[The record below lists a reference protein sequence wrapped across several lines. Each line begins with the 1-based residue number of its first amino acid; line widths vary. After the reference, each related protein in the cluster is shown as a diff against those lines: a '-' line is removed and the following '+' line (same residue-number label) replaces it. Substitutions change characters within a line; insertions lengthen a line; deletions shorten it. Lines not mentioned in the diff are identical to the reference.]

1 MTMLRT
7 LQRVAVIGLVSL
19 APLSAIAITGFSDAG
34 AERERAT
41 EARFQALVS
50 ADVCRAQSRW
60 LTEDPHVAGTP
71 ASLAVADYI
80 ASQYASY
87 GLDVTP
93 YDYEV
98 YLPHPNRVSVT
109 MIAPAPGYETQG
121 HEEPWEW
128 DKDSFAP
135 VIAGYNAYAADG
147 HVTADLVYVNRGLP
161 EDYDALSAL
170 GVSVAGRV
178 CIARY
183 GGSYRGVKAH
193 VAEER
198 GAAALLLYSD
208 PADDGYMEGDVYPRG
223 PQRPADAIQRG
234 TVKYIF
240 VHASDPLTPGW
251 ASTPTARR
259 LSREEATD
267 LPHIPVAPLAYR
279 DAQPL
284 LEALAGPNAPD
295 GWQGG
300 LPFAYHVGPG
310 PAVVEMHVESDH
322 SNRPIRNVIAMLP
335 GTELPDEWVI
345 LGNHHD
351 AWTYGAADPSSGT
364 AALLEVARCLGLL
377 AQDGVRPK
385 RTIVFASWDAEEFGI
400 LGATEWVED
409 LADELRAKA
418 VAYLNVDIA
427 ATGPHFGASA
437 VPSLKR
443 LAREVTRDVI
453 DPETLGSIHD
463 AWAARQG
470 KEAPSLGSL
479 GSGSDHSPFIGHL
492 GIASLSMG
500 FHGPYG
506 VYHAMQ
512 DNFYWMEKFGD
523 PGFRYH
529 AAMAKVWGLIAL
541 RLANADAAP
550 FDYGAYASELIA
562 ATDDLVEEHEDAL
575 EGSARIAQLRVA
587 LDRWVAA
594 ADAADATKTPSE
606 VYRIERLLTSQD
618 GLPRRPWFKHLIYAP
633 GWRTGYAAVVFPG
646 VRDALDTGDTAE
658 SDTQLDI
665 LVAACERV
673 ADALEELP
681 R

>member
-1 MTMLRT
+1 MLPT
-7 LQRVAVIGLVSL
+7 LRRLAMVGFVALL
-19 APLSAIAITGFSDAG
+19 PFSAQAITGFSDAG
-34 AERERAT
+34 AERERVT
-41 EARFQALVS
+41 EAAFQALVS
-50 ADVCRAQSRW
+50 GDSCRSQSLR
-60 LTEDPHVAGTP
+60 LTEEPHVAGTP

-98 YLPHPNRVSVT
+98 YLPHPRRVHVQ
-109 MIAPAPGYETQG
+109 MVAPAPGYVVQG
-121 HEEPWEW
+121 REESWEW

-147 HVTADLVYVNRGLP
+147 HVTASLVYVNRGMP
-161 EDYDALSAL
+161 EDYDALAAM

-208 PADDGYMEGDVYPRG
+208 PADDGYVAGDVYPRG
-223 PQRPADAIQRG
+223 PQRPEDAIQRG

-259 LSREEATD
+259 LTRDEATD
-267 LPHIPVAPLAYR
+267 LPNIPVAPLSYG
-279 DAQPL
+279 DARPL
-284 LEALAGPNAPD
+284 LAALAGPTVPAE
-295 GWQGG
+295 WQGG

-310 PAVVEMHVESDH
+310 PAVVEIDVASTHE
-322 SNRPIRNVIAMLP
+322 NRPIRNVIAMLP

-377 AQDGVRPK
+377 AKDGIRPK

-400 LGATEWVED
+400 LGATEWAED
-409 LADELRAKA
+409 LADELRVKA

-427 ATGPHFGASA
+427 ATGVNFGASA

-453 DPETLGSIHD
+453 DPETLGSVHD
-463 AWAARQG
+463 AWAGRQG
-470 KEAPSLGSL
+470 AEEPSLGSL

-512 DNFYWMEKFGD
+512 DNFYWMENFGD

-529 AAMAKVWGLIAL
+529 ATMARVWGLIAL
-541 RLANADAAP
+541 RLANADTPP
-550 FDYGAYASELIA
+550 FDYAAYAGELLA
-562 ATDDLVEEHEDAL
+562 ASDAL
-575 EGSARIAQLRVA
+575 VDEYPDRLGGSDRVA
-587 LDRWVAA
+587 RLRGAIRRWAA
-594 ADAADATKTPSE
+594 AAGPAAAGTAPTDI
-606 VYRIERLLTSQD
+606 YRIERLLTTPE

-646 VRDALDTGDTAE
+646 VRDALDAGD
-658 SDTQLDI
+658 SPQLDTQLDI
-665 LVAACERV
+665 LIAACDRV
-673 ADALEELP
+673 ADALEALP
-681 R
+681 E